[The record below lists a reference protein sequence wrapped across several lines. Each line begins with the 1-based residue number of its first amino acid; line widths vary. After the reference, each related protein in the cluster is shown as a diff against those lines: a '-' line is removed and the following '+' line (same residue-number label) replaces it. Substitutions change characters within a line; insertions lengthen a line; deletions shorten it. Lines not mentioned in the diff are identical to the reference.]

1 MKTNL
6 FIATAMLLSA
16 ASFGQQ
22 ADTKTTQSE
31 TVQAATIKNGSDASV
46 QASTNTSIKSKAAGS
61 LENQVITEKKK
72 VKGTGASTEKKASG
86 QAKSAIDKSQGATE
100 GNTSAD
106 ASLQANSG
114 ANAGFGN
121 NKLSQDASL
130 NTGLKASSADAKKQA
145 DVLSGEA
152 KATGHTKTNESL
164 KTTANVKN
172 EADKSIA
179 ETAGKTKTDMNKA
192 ETTAKTRV
200 DAGSST
206 TVKAAGGIKQ
216 SIKPRPVSVKVHN
229 QIKTNAGLKIK

>member
-6 FIATAMLLSA
+6 LMATAMLLSA

-46 QASTNTSIKSKAAGS
+46 QAYTNTGIKSEAVDHSVTSA
-61 LENQVITEKKK
+61 KKK
-72 VKGTGASTEKKASG
+72 VKKTGSSVEKK
-86 QAKSAIDKSQGATE
+86 AKSAIDKNQGATE
-100 GNTSAD
+100 GNTSAH

-114 ANAGFGN
+114 ANAGSGN

-145 DVLSGEA
+145 EVLSGEA
-152 KATGHTKTNESL
+152 KATGYTKTNESL
-164 KTTANVKN
+164 KTTASMKN

-192 ETTAKTRV
+192 ETTAKTSV
-200 DAGSST
+200 GAGSST